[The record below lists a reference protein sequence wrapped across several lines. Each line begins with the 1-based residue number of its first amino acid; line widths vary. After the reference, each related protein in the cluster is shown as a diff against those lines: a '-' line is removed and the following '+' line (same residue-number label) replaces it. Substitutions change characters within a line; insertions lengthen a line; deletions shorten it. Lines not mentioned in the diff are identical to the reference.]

1 MNSILSIYRNPGI
14 EKVSTLIQ
22 RPQMDFTEIQHL
34 IEDIFH
40 KVENEGDRALEHF
53 SHLYDG
59 FRPERIKV
67 RHKQMK
73 SGGEQI
79 NPDLKLSILQAAKN
93 IRAFHEA
100 QKTGRI
106 ELETMPGVCCW
117 MEERPIEKVGL
128 YIPGGSAPLFSTV
141 LMLAIPATIAGC
153 KEIVLC
159 SPPQK
164 EFGAIHP
171 VILYTAQLC
180 GVTTVCQVGGAQAIA
195 AMAIGTE
202 SVPKVDKIFGPGN
215 QFVTAAKRYAFLK
228 GIAIDM
234 PAGPSEV
241 LVFADETCQPAF
253 VAADLLSQA
262 EHGEDSQVVLVC
274 TDEKTTHEIKQELEK
289 QLLTLPRKQIAAE
302 SLKQSYAVIMDDVAK
317 AFDFINAYAPEHL
330 ILATDQAKSLLDCVE
345 NAGSVFVGNY
355 TPESAGDYA
364 SGTNHTLPTSAA
376 ARAFSG
382 VNLQSFTKK
391 ISFQQ
396 INRQGLQGLAKTI
409 TTMAREE
416 QLEAHARAIDIRISS
431 INQLNQ

>member
-1 MNSILSIYRNPGI
+1 MYSILSTYQNPGV
-14 EKVSTLIQ
+14 EVVSTLIQ
-22 RPQMDFTEIQHL
+22 RPQMDFAEIQHL
-34 IEDIFH
+34 IEDIFN
-40 KVENEGDRALEHF
+40 KVENQGDRALEHY
-53 SHLYDG
+53 SELYEG
-59 FRPERIKV
+59 FRPEEIKL
-67 RHKQMK
+67 RLQEMK
-73 SGGEQI
+73 SIGEFI
-79 NPDLKLSILQAAKN
+79 RPDLKQSILQAAKN
-93 IRAFHEA
+93 IRVFHEA
-100 QKTGRI
+100 QISDRI
-106 ELETMPGVCCW
+106 ERETMPGVRCW

-141 LMLAIPATIAGC
+141 LMLAIPAIIAGC

-164 EFGAIHP
+164 EYGTIHP
-171 VILYTAQLC
+171 AVLYSAQIC
-180 GVTTVCQVGGAQAIA
+180 GVTTFCQVGGAQAIA
-195 AMAIGTE
+195 AMSTGTE

-215 QFVTAAKRYAFLK
+215 QYVTAAKRYAFLK

-234 PAGPSEV
+234 PAGPSEL
-241 LVFADETCQPAF
+241 LVFADETSQPAF

-262 EHGEDSQVVLVC
+262 EHGEDSQVVLVS
-274 TDEKTTHEIKQELEK
+274 TDDKRSHEIQQELEK

-302 SLKQSYAVIMDDVAK
+302 SLKKSFAVIINDLNE
-317 AFDFINAYAPEHL
+317 AFHFINRYAPEHL
-330 ILATDQAKSLLDCVE
+330 ILATDQAESLLDKVE
-345 NAGSVFVGNY
+345 NAGSVFVGHY

-416 QLEAHARAIDIRISS
+416 HLEAHARAIDIRISS
-431 INQLNQ
+431 LKHLSQ